1 MTKAMVASL
10 SCTLFA
16 TIIGTAYA
24 QQTYEN
30 TNCRAGTM
38 AVLAQADDMI
48 VYALDHRGVNISA
61 EPGNPFGDSAQR
73 CIGVV
78 AVIGGKAAGNGWCR
92 NVDPKTGDWY
102 VVDWKTSDKP
112 GTGTYTFRYGTGK
125 WKGVTGD
132 GTYELLAPT
141 KPVDAGTYQNCARI
155 RGTVK
160 VPG

>member
-1 MTKAMVASL
+1 MAKAMIASL

-16 TIIGTAYA
+16 TLMSTAYA

-30 TNCRAGTM
+30 TNCRAGTIT
-38 AVLAQADDMI
+38 VLAQADDMI
-48 VYALDHRGVNISA
+48 VYALDQRGVNISA

-73 CIGVV
+73 CIGMV
-78 AVIGGKAAGNGWCR
+78 ASIGGKAIGNGWCR

-102 VVDWKTSDKP
+102 VVDWKASDKP
-112 GTGTYTFRYGTGK
+112 GSGTYTFRYGTGK

-132 GTYELLAPT
+132 GTYEFLAPT
-141 KPVDAGTYQNCARI
+141 KPADPGTYQNCVHLKA
-155 RGTVK
+155 TVK